1 MQERKTLLSVLTS
14 SSEYLEKNGVDM
26 PRLSAEIIISKILK
40 MKRLNLY
47 LEYNRPLMESE
58 LSNIRNAMIQRGK
71 NRTPIEYIFNTSE
84 FYGREFYVDERVL
97 IPRIETELV
106 VEEALKQIEAI
117 KNPKILDIG
126 VGSGAICLTLALER
140 SDAAIVGVDISKDA
154 LEVAKRNREKLEV
167 VNCNLKLSNL
177 FESLNEEKFD
187 LIISN
192 PPYIS
197 YLEYETLPIETLK
210 EPKVALVA
218 ENLGLDIY
226 EKILQKAKEHLTP
239 SGVIVFEIGYNQE
252 MGILELL
259 KRYNFNTSCVIKD
272 YFKNP
277 RIAIGQY

>member
-252 MGILELL
+252 MGILELF